1 MNTSVELDK
10 ISPALV
16 AVQEEMVAIKD
27 ASNPFFKSKYAP
39 LDEIQKSIRPTLKA
53 NGLTVVQSVDTEGA
67 ILQTK
72 DERGKVSEKGLS
84 ICTTRIIH
92 ESGQWIESTLA
103 LYADKA
109 TPQGFGSAATY
120 ARRYG
125 ICAALSIATPNED
138 DDGNKAE
145 SATQKRKDAE
155 AKQKVADDKTAKL
168 DAHKAK
174 VSEKL
179 RVYAPEI
186 IAEVFENS
194 GYTSEHT
201 EIVDLIE
208 DLVAQ
213 VNSIAKLNTI
223 GSAIKEGQ
231 EHLNEKV

>member
-1 MNTSVELDK
+1 MNTSPELDK

-16 AVQEEMVAIKD
+16 AVQEEMSVVKSAD
-27 ASNPFFKSKYAP
+27 NPFFKSKFAQMEAI
-39 LDEIQKSIRPTLKA
+39 LHVIRPTLKA
-53 NGLTVVQSVDTEGA
+53 SGLTVVQSVDAEGT
-67 ILQTK
+67 LV
-72 DERGKVSEKGLS
+72 R
-84 ICTTRIIH
+84 CTTRIIH
-92 ESGQWIESTLA
+92 ESGQWIDSILA
-103 LYADKA
+103 LNADKA

-145 SATQKRKDAE
+145 DATNKRKDAE
-155 AKQKVADDKTAKL
+155 AKQRVADDANAKL

-174 VSEKL
+174 VAEKL
-179 RVYAPEI
+179 RAYAPEI
-186 IAEVFENS
+186 IAEIFENS

-223 GSAIKEGQ
+223 GAAIKEAQ
-231 EHLNEKV
+231 EHQNELV